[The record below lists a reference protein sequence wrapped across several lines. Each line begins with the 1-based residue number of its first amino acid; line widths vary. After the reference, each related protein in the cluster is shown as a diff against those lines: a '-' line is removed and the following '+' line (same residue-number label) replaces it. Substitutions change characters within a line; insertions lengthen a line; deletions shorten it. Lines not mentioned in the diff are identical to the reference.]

1 MCSAVV
7 FVLLG
12 IFLRSG
18 VTEIHLSNINGAT
31 DPNNDDYFLIFCA
44 IIMVW
49 WNFFLFYNFLSITLI
64 DYIEFH

>member
-31 DPNNDDYFLIFCA
+31 DPNNDNYFLY
-44 IIMVW
+44 
-49 WNFFLFYNFLSITLI
+49 FLRKL
-64 DYIEFH
+64 